1 MHGCGAA
8 LGARG
13 WRWAVRLT
21 GLLACC
27 RSAVAQE
34 TGTARQESQAN
45 YAFSTH
51 LGSGLYSSSGGTV
64 QVYRVAGGFTL
75 RSDWTGGLGLELRIP
90 VTFGFYDFELGDAL
104 ESGLPDRLATLAI
117 VPELRS
123 VFAVAENW
131 RLVPFVAAG
140 VGRDFSEGRA
150 NYILAAGSRS
160 LATFGWRSFDLYL
173 GNRLVYAG
181 YTTTELDFGDDFGA
195 LESGLDARHSLGFS
209 LNGHAVDG
217 GVFLM
222 NYLYFVSPE
231 LIRFYGKPLSVDVQW
246 ELGVTLGTMT
256 PWKVVGL
263 PIPRIGVSYRVG
275 SGVTTFRLVVGGPF
289 N

>member
-1 MHGCGAA
+1 M
-8 LGARG
+8 
-13 WRWAVRLT
+13 
-21 GLLACC
+21 
-27 RSAVAQE
+27 
-34 TGTARQESQAN
+34 
-45 YAFSTH
+45 
-51 LGSGLYSSSGGTV
+51 
-64 QVYRVAGGFTL
+64 
-75 RSDWTGGLGLELRIP
+75 RIP

-131 RLVPFVAAG
+131 RLMPFVAAG
-140 VGRDFSEGRA
+140 VGRDFSEGRV

-181 YTTTELDFGDDFGA
+181 YTTTELEFGDDFGA
-195 LESGLDARHSLGFS
+195 LESGLDARHPLGFS
-209 LNGHAVDG
+209 LKGHAVDG

-222 NYLYFVSPE
+222 NYLYFMSPE
-231 LIRFYGKPLSVDVQW
+231 LIRFYGKPLSVDLQW

-256 PWKVVGL
+256 PWKVAGL

-275 SGVTTFRLVVGGPF
+275 SGVTTFRLVLGGPF